1 MHCLC
6 LALLFWLS
14 PILASAQS
22 LPSLPLG
29 LPTPLPVPETNPL
42 SQEKIDL
49 GRRLFFDRR
58 LSPNNTISCAM
69 CHVPAQGFTVNEAR
83 LAVGMHGKTG
93 KRNAPALYNVAYQE
107 LLFHDGREF
116 TLEDQIIA
124 PLTQANEMG
133 NPSIGYVVNTIK
145 KLPGYTEAFQ
155 AAFGEAPSVA
165 TLGKALASY
174 QRTLVSANSPFDR
187 WYYGREQDTLS
198 EQAKLGF
205 EIFIGKG
212 KCGTCHVFS
221 RDAALFT
228 DHKFRNTG
236 VAHLPLI
243 PPKTIAVDLGGG
255 LRVNMPRTQLDEVL
269 AQPSK
274 DRGRY
279 EVTRDPQD
287 LWLYKTPSLRNIA
300 LTAPYMH
307 NGVLLTLEAVIDYY
321 DRGGSDG
328 PGQDAR
334 ITPLHLTAVEKD
346 ALLAFLH
353 SLTGDNVEQLAE
365 ETYPHLDLPAVF
377 QKDQDRRSES
387 EAEERTNHAIS
398 GQGLL
403 RNTRSIS
410 NAGNDQRTKHH
421 TRSPAKL
428 RF

>member
-1 MHCLC
+1 MHGLC

-14 PILASAQS
+14 QLLASAQLLS
-22 LPSLPLG
+22 PLPLG
-29 LPTPLPVPETNPL
+29 LPNPLPVPDTNPL
-42 SQEKIDL
+42 TQEKIDL

-69 CHVPAQGFTVNEAR
+69 CHIPAQGFTVNEAR

-93 KRNAPALYNVAYQE
+93 KRNAPTLYNVAYQE

-116 TLEDQIIA
+116 SLEDQTIA

-133 NPSIGYVVNTIK
+133 NPSIGYVVHKITQ
-145 KLPGYTEAFQ
+145 LPGYPETFQ

-187 WYYGREQDTLS
+187 WYYGHEQDALS
-198 EQAKLGF
+198 GQAKLGF

-221 RDAALFT
+221 QDAALFT
-228 DHKFRNTG
+228 DHKFRNVG
-236 VAHLPLI
+236 VAHLSLI
-243 PPKTIAVDLGGG
+243 PPKIIPIDLGGG
-255 LRVNMPRTQLDEVL
+255 LRVNMPRVQLDTVL
-269 AQPSK
+269 TQPSK

-279 EVTRDPQD
+279 EVTRDLHD
-287 LWLYKTPSLRNIA
+287 LWHYKTPSLRNVA

-307 NGVLLTLEAVIDYY
+307 NGVLPTLEAVIDYY
-321 DRGGSDG
+321 DQGGSGG

-334 ITPLHLTAVEKD
+334 VAPLHLTAAEKD

-353 SLTGDNVEQLAE
+353 SLTGDNVKQLAR

-377 QKDQDRRSES
+377 QKDKDR
-387 EAEERTNHAIS
+387 
-398 GQGLL
+398 
-403 RNTRSIS
+403 
-410 NAGNDQRTKHH
+410 
-421 TRSPAKL
+421 
-428 RF
+428 

>member
-1 MHCLC
+1 MNCRIHCLY
-6 LALLFWLS
+6 LTLLFCLS
-14 PILASAQS
+14 PLLAGAQ
-22 LPSLPLG
+22 LPPPLPLG
-29 LPTPLPVPETNPL
+29 LPSPLPVPETNPL
-42 SQEKIDL
+42 TREKIDL

-69 CHVPAQGFTVNEAR
+69 CHVPAQGFTVNETR

-93 KRNAPALYNVAYQE
+93 KRNAPTLYNVTYQE

-133 NPSIGYVVNTIK
+133 NPSIGYVVHRIK
-145 KLPGYTEAFQ
+145 QLPGYPKAFQ

-187 WYYGREQDTLS
+187 WYYGHEQDALS
-198 EQAKLGF
+198 EQAKAGF

-212 KCGTCHVFS
+212 KCGTCHFFS
-221 RDAALFT
+221 QDAALFT

-236 VAHLPLI
+236 VAHLSLI
-243 PPKTIAVDLGGG
+243 PPETISVDLGGG
-255 LRVNMPRTQLDEVL
+255 LRVNLPRAQLDEVL
-269 AQPSK
+269 AQPGK

-279 EVTRDPQD
+279 EVTRDPHD
-287 LWLYKTPSLRNIA
+287 LWHYKTPSLRNVA

-307 NGVLLTLEAVIDYY
+307 NGVLPTLESVIDYY
-321 DRGGSDG
+321 DRGGSGG

-334 ITPLHLTAVEKD
+334 IAPLHLTPAEKD

-353 SLTGDNVEQLAE
+353 SLTGDNVERLAE
-365 ETYPHLDLPAVF
+365 ETYPHSDLPA
-377 QKDQDRRSES
+377 
-387 EAEERTNHAIS
+387 
-398 GQGLL
+398 GQS
-403 RNTRSIS
+403 R
-410 NAGNDQRTKHH
+410 
-421 TRSPAKL
+421 
-428 RF
+428 